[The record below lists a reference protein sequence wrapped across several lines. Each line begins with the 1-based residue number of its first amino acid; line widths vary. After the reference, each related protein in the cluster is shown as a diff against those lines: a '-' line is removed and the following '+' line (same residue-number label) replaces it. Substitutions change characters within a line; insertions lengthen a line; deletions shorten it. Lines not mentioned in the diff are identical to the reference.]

1 MNLSIL
7 NKYVEDGLLRKAED
21 DNLVQ
26 YNYSEFCN
34 NTAAWDDIT
43 LCNRGNI
50 YEKSS
55 GKLIAKSMPKFF
67 NFSQLSEED
76 QKHFIRSTKFV
87 NTEKMDGCLGI
98 IYKYKGELRCNSRG
112 GFDNYVTDVMK
123 RLLPKYNLEKL
134 NEILDNNSLNVEVI
148 SPETKIIC
156 DYGNEENLYLISAF
170 INLKDYWQERSCDE
184 LDLFSNLTGLPRP
197 KYNNMTWTELF
208 NWQKT
213 ASYEKEG
220 FVVMINSEKYGAFQR
235 VKIKSEDYLKIAKIR
250 ASFCKHTIW
259 KLMKNDLEQHTN
271 TLNDYVNNVP
281 DELSKTAQR
290 YINEIKEE
298 VDKYYNLV
306 AEYSEHYKDV
316 ETRDLYKVFK
326 EDPVPYQ
333 SAVYNFRNGHDLSRT
348 LIKLV
353 EPESGFED
361 TVKLLEEE

>member
-43 LCNRGNI
+43 LYNRGNI

-55 GKLIAKSMPKFF
+55 GNLIAKAMPKFF
-67 NFSQLSEED
+67 NFSQLNEEN
-76 QKHFIRSTKFV
+76 QKQFIRSTKFV

-112 GFDNYVTDVMK
+112 GFDNYVTDVIK
-123 RLLPKYNLEKL
+123 RLLPKYNLEKCL
-134 NEILDNNSLNVEVI
+134 PEGVTLNVEVI

-156 DYGNEENLYLISAF
+156 DYKDMEELFLITVFDISGEELQPDLVDNFAF
-170 INLKDYWQERSCDE
+170 RAKML
-184 LDLFSNLTGLPRP
+184 RP
-197 KYNNMTWTELF
+197 SYNNMTWTELF

-213 ASYEKEG
+213 ANYEKEG
-220 FVVMINSEKYGAFQR
+220 FVVMINSRKYGAYQR

-250 ASFCKHTIW
+250 ASLCKHTIW

-298 VDKYYNLV
+298 IDKYYNLV

-326 EDPVPYQ
+326 KDPVPYQ
-333 SAVYNFRNGHDLSRT
+333 SAVYNFRNGYDLSRT

-353 EPESGFED
+353 EPEPGFED